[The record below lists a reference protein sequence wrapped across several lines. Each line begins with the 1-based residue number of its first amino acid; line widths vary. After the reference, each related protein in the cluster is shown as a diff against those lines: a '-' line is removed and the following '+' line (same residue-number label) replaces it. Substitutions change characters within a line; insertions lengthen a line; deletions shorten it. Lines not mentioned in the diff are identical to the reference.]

1 MGFGGVNMQIS
12 SRFTVALH
20 IFACVNV
27 FKDDYKVTSDFLASS
42 INTNPVI
49 IRKILSQLKGA
60 GLITVARGTGGIT
73 VNKPLE
79 EITFFDVYQAIEP
92 VENGSLFHFHDAPNP
107 DCPVGRNI
115 HALLDDKLKAIQDAM
130 EDEMRKYTLADLRT
144 GMKELLAEQE

>member
-1 MGFGGVNMQIS
+1 MQIS

-20 IFACVNV
+20 IFACVDF
-27 FKDDYKVTSDFLASS
+27 FKDDYKVTSDFLAGS

>member
-1 MGFGGVNMQIS
+1 MQIS
-12 SRFTVALH
+12 SRFTVAIH
-20 IFACVNV
+20 IFSCINT
-27 FKDDYKVTSDFLASS
+27 FENEYKITSDFLASS
-42 INTNPVI
+42 IQINPVI

-130 EDEMRKYTLADLRT
+130 EDEMRKYTLADLKT

>member
-1 MGFGGVNMQIS
+1 MQIS

-20 IFACVNV
+20 IFACVDV

-115 HALLDDKLKAIQDAM
+115 HALLDDKLTAIQNAM
-130 EDEMRKYTLADLRT
+130 EDEMRKYTLADLRE
-144 GMKELLAEQE
+144 GMHDLLAKEN

>member
-1 MGFGGVNMQIS
+1 MQIS

-20 IFACVNV
+20 IFACVDV

-42 INTNPVI
+42 SNTNPVM

-144 GMKELLAEQE
+144 GMQELLAKEE